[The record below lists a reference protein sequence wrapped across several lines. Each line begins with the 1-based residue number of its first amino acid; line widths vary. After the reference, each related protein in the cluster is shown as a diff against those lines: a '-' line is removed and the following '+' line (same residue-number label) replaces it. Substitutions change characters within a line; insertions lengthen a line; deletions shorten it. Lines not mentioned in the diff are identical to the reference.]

1 MLIVVGLQV
10 PVIPFIDVA
19 GSVGATDPVQIRFTA
34 AKVGVMLELTTTFKV
49 VVPAHC
55 PAAGVNVY
63 VPDAVLLTVAGF
75 QVPAMPLVEVA
86 GNIGGTEPVQ
96 IGLTAAKVGVRF
108 GLTVTVVVV
117 LLAHCP
123 TAGVN
128 I

>member
-1 MLIVVGLQV
+1 MFTVAGFQV
-10 PVIPFIDVA
+10 PVIPFVEVV
-19 GSVGATDPVQIRFTA
+19 GSEGATDPVQIGFTA
-34 AKVGVMLELTTTFKV
+34 ANVGVMPELTTRFKV
-49 VVPAHC
+49 IVPAHC

-86 GNIGGTEPVQ
+86 GNIGGTEPLQ
-96 IGLTAAKVGVRF
+96 IVLTAAKVGVRF

-123 TAGVN
+123 AAGVN
-128 I
+128 V